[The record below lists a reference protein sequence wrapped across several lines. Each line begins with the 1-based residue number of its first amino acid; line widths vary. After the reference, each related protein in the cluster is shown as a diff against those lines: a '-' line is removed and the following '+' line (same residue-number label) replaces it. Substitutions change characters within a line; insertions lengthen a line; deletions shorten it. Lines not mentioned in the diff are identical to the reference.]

1 MTATITAVHGQV
13 PADQLGITLVHEHLI
28 ADISALAT
36 TAAHPD
42 RQWMAEVPVSAI
54 DPQTLGRDPLVC
66 ADNCRLDD
74 EDGAVAE
81 LEHYARAGGA
91 TLVECTTAGLAPDI
105 GKLAR
110 VAARSSV
117 NIIAPTG
124 YYLWFTCQQEVEGR
138 SEHEL
143 AETMLRDITEGIP
156 ASPATASY
164 PAIRA
169 GVIGELGTS
178 AELHPREETVLR
190 AAALAHSQTGT
201 PIAVHLDQAGHEAHR
216 IIGILTSGGVDP
228 QRIVIGHLDQ
238 RRVYE
243 PDYLIAIARSG
254 VMLGFDTFGT
264 TYAYDS
270 AGIDDPTDS
279 QRIELLARI
288 VQAGFIDQCV
298 LSHDVGCKS
307 MLRRHGG
314 GGYSHLLTDL
324 RPSMLM
330 RGLTEE
336 ALEQMFIRNPARWL
350 AGDDPGSL

>member
-1 MTATITAVHGQV
+1 MVRGAPAHRRDARRRADLRPAPHRPAERLCLHGHAQRLLLHRGLSHGDRDDAAAGFPHPGAERLSGRRWHGGSGHVDPGDVLQLRPPAARRVRDSLLDLRCPGRCRRQRAVTATITAVHGQV

-91 TLVECTTAGLAPDI
+91 TLVEGTTAGLAPDI

-169 GVIGELGTS
+169 
-178 AELHPREETVLR
+178 
-190 AAALAHSQTGT
+190 
-201 PIAVHLDQAGHEAHR
+201 
-216 IIGILTSGGVDP
+216 
-228 QRIVIGHLDQ
+228 
-238 RRVYE
+238 
-243 PDYLIAIARSG
+243 
-254 VMLGFDTFGT
+254 
-264 TYAYDS
+264 
-270 AGIDDPTDS
+270 
-279 QRIELLARI
+279 
-288 VQAGFIDQCV
+288 
-298 LSHDVGCKS
+298 
-307 MLRRHGG
+307 
-314 GGYSHLLTDL
+314 
-324 RPSMLM
+324 
-330 RGLTEE
+330 
-336 ALEQMFIRNPARWL
+336 
-350 AGDDPGSL
+350 